1 MKIMYSEDYSINLQI
16 HTTKDINDS
25 HVNGSLTVIWR
36 DYDNIINNNPKMV
49 YMSSVNP
56 NEVKGPHT
64 HTKRNSYFSCIHGS
78 IVLIVKDDD
87 EKFHEIKS
95 DSEKP
100 VLVSIPN
107 GTAFAL
113 INPTEMIAKVL
124 VLADIAW
131 KPDDN
136 EMDIT
141 TFDDYDWRKW
151 SKNHSTTKK

>member
-1 MKIMYSEDYSINLQI
+1 MDSEDYSINLQI

-64 HTKRNSYFSCIHGS
+64 HTKRNSYFSCIHGNVIFIIKNPDGS
-78 IVLIVKDDD
+78 YS
-87 EKFHEIKS
+87 EIESNPENGVMVFVPKNTPS
-95 DSEKP
+95 AHINITNE
-100 VLVSIPN
+100 VSR
-107 GTAFAL
+107 
-113 INPTEMIAKVL
+113 VL
-124 VLADIAW
+124 VLADKAW

-136 EMDIT
+136 EMENVK
-141 TFDDYDWRKW
+141 FEKYDWAKW
-151 SKNHSTTKK
+151 NL

>member
-1 MKIMYSEDYSINLQI
+1 MVYVNSINP
-16 HTTKDINDS
+16 
-25 HVNGSLTVIWR
+25 G
-36 DYDNIINNNPKMV
+36 
-49 YMSSVNP
+49 
-56 NEVKGPHT
+56 EVKGPHLHKNRT
-64 HTKRNSYFSCIHGS
+64 SYFYCIHGKVVFV
-78 IVLIVKDDD
+78 IQDKDGNISEYKTDP
-87 EKFHEIKS
+87 
-95 DSEKP
+95 EKP